1 MGSQKRKNLLCTRLQ
16 IKGRKPARQKKKEGA
31 IPATTYAVDCRSHRS
46 PPPEELS
53 VSRNEVIVRI
63 WSELSSNIDGRQEKK
78 ISLFLWPFNRPSG
91 SRLVDSPRRY
101 LSVCRPVR
109 PKCLAVATPLPPAC
123 RTPDIHNIR
132 ILSAK
137 GNQIAQDSCTAA

>member
-78 ISLFLWPFNRPSG
+78 ISGRSIDLPDRAWSI
-91 SRLVDSPRRY
+91 RRVVTY
-101 LSVCRPVR
+101 PCVVR
-109 PKCLAVATPLPPAC
+109 
-123 RTPDIHNIR
+123 
-132 ILSAK
+132 
-137 GNQIAQDSCTAA
+137 